1 MHIHLMN
8 FQLLERHAVD
18 GRTYDSGLGGT
29 TKPIAIKDAMPIG
42 PGESGW
48 KDTVSVPANSMVTLA
63 GRFGAQTG
71 RFMYHCHIL
80 DHEDEGMMRPLVVM
94 PPKVLSIQNMM
105 MAMMNGTDP
114 MASMGHGPGGMP
126 PMGQ

>member
-1 MHIHLMN
+1 MS
-8 FQLLERHAVD
+8 FQLLERHTVD
-18 GRTYDSGLGGT
+18 GNAYDSVLGRT
-29 TKPIAIKDAMPIG
+29 TRPITINQSVPIS

-48 KDTVSVPANSMVTLA
+48 KDTVAVPANSMVTIA
-63 GRFGAQTG
+63 GRFGRQTG

-94 PPKVLSIQNMM
+94 PPRVLDIQNMM

-114 MASMGHGPGGMP
+114 MTSMGHGSGG
-126 PMGQ
+126 